1 MGLPGES
8 DAQVLQTI
16 NYLNRISPFGIKLQ
30 LLQVLTLDAYL
41 NLVISC
47 LAHLSPEIVIHRVTG
62 DGPKDLLIA
71 PKWSL
76 DKRGVLN
83 ALHHRMKK
91 QGIRQGDL
99 YQI

>member
-1 MGLPGES
+1 MFWQTRTLPKIMLPGK
-8 DAQVLQTI
+8 D
-16 NYLNRISPFGIKLQ
+16 RK
-30 LLQVLTLDAYL
+30 TLDAYL